1 MLLWVHNVDHQGQRS
16 SINIKMNWI
25 ALVTLTEDFI
35 KELRVLSDSI
45 LLFNLHQERVQNEY
59 VFVDLMDSPTHV

>member
-1 MLLWVHNVDHQGQRS
+1 
-16 SINIKMNWI
+16 MNWI